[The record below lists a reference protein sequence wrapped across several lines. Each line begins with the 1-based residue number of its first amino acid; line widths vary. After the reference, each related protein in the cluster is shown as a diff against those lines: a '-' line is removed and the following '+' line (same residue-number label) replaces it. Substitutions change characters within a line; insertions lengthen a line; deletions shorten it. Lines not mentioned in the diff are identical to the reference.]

1 MPRDRSLLT
10 LTVLCGVLA
19 LTAVL
24 MIALGLPEQTLLQQ
38 RLLQLYSV
46 PLSGALAL
54 GVVHLAG
61 TLPTLNRA
69 TRVVL
74 AATAAACVLGVAG
87 MAVGLLLGLD
97 GLLPAAQSVMWL
109 SLGFALVWLVAQ
121 LPRRTDRR
129 TFGLRP
135 IDDQDGDDEHVG
147 DPTADHERAE

>member
-1 MPRDRSLLT
+1 MPRDRSLPT
-10 LTVLCGVLA
+10 LAVLCGVLV

-24 MIALGLPEQTLLQQ
+24 MIAFGLPEQTLLQQ

-54 GVVHLAG
+54 GVVHL
-61 TLPTLNRA
+61 TSKLPAVNPA

-74 AATAAACVLGVAG
+74 TATGAACVLGVAG

-97 GLLPAAQSVMWL
+97 GLLPAAQAVMWL

-121 LPRRTDRR
+121 LPRRSNHR

-135 IDDQDGDDEHVG
+135 IDDEDEDEDAGYPAAGHE
-147 DPTADHERAE
+147 TAE